1 MKDILSDIQNGTF
14 AQRFIDDQDKGA
26 PEFKELRETE
36 AKHQI
41 ETVGRDLRKMFSWS
55 AQAIDTD
62 YVEGSAAR

>member
-1 MKDILSDIQNGTF
+1 
-14 AQRFIDDQDKGA
+14 
-26 PEFKELRETE
+26 PEFKELRANE

-41 ETVGRDLRKMFSWS
+41 ETVGKDLRKMFSWS